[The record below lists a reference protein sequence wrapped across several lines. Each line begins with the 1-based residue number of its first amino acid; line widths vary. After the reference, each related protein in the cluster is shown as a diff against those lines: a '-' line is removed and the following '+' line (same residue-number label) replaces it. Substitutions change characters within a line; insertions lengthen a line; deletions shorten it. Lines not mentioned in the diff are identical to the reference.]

1 MVLPYY
7 VSPEQMMQDK
17 AEYAQ
22 KGIAKGRSIVAM
34 ECAQGVLL
42 LADNPS
48 ASLNKISE
56 IYDRIAFAGAGRYS
70 EFENLRK
77 AGIRHADLKGYAYSR
92 EDVTAK
98 SLANAYSQTLGTI
111 FSQEIK
117 PLEVEILVA
126 GVSDPARPP
135 TEPLPAGRQGG
146 MAAGG
151 GPGENEIYRITF
163 DGYISVE
170 KGFAVIGGPAD
181 RLRVLFKD
189 RYREGLN
196 LEEAVRL
203 AMTCLEEVGGQ
214 PLNHRG
220 VEAAVLE
227 RTRTGRKFRRLTPAE
242 IAEARS

>member
-22 KGIAKGRSIVAM
+22 KGIAKGRSIIAM
-34 ECAQGVLL
+34 EFAQGVLL

-48 ASLNKISE
+48 VSLNKISE

-126 GVSDPARPP
+126 GVSD
-135 TEPLPAGRQGG
+135 
-146 MAAGG
+146 

-170 KGFAVIGGPAD
+170 KGFAVIGGPAE
-181 RLRVLFKD
+181 RLRVLFKE

-196 LEEAVRL
+196 LEEAIRL

-220 VEAAVLE
+220 VEAAALE